1 MYMNIDVRTLSA
13 LYATVIGFTMLSMWT
28 VFALTN
34 QIPEL
39 HTGSKEIIYHLIAE
53 GLTSIILILA
63 GIGLFKSK
71 KWSFHLFLVSLGML
85 FYTTIVSAG
94 YYVDAGELSMMI
106 MFSFLQVITFL
117 FIVLSICKYD
127 LIENNIK

>member
-1 MYMNIDVRTLSA
+1 MNIQLRTISA
-13 LYATVIGFTMLSMWT
+13 SYSIFIGITMLGMWS

-39 HTGSKEIIYHLIAE
+39 KTGLIEIIYHLIAE
-53 GLTSIILILA
+53 FLTAILLIVD
-63 GIGLFKSK
+63 GIGLFKRK

-94 YYVDAGELSMMI
+94 YYADSSDFIMLI
-106 MFSFLQVITFL
+106 MFSFLQISTFL
-117 FIVLSICKYD
+117 FIVMGIVKHDCYK
-127 LIENNIK
+127 K